1 MTLNE
6 GKWQYTYTP
15 PAGTTNL
22 RVVFTANTESS
33 NNLAWDNNGGADWNL
48 SVNSAAISQAPAAPT
63 GLSATVT
70 SSTAISLSWNNT
82 ATASSYIVYRN
93 GISIATPQDPNH
105 ADTNLNPETTYNYT
119 VVAVNS
125 VGNSPPS
132 TQVPATTPFAPVGN
146 TTILILDPVSNPET
160 TSANYNFIGRAG
172 ALFTSGLRWS
182 NAANNESG
190 SITTSD
196 GNITNGWEWNTSI
209 PLATGSNTV
218 TFSGDYPTTRSDA
231 FSDAAANYS
240 SWSTGSTG
248 GTGFG
253 SWYLTPSGAGGFFLA
268 SNSTHSNM
276 NVGAANGFGLWANN
290 AGSAKATRNLLQ
302 PMQSGDTYSIRIDNN
317 NIQSGGN
324 TGFELRDAN
333 GNKRFAFYF
342 VGGQANYRIDDA
354 TTARD
359 TNLGWTGN
367 GLTLTLTLG
376 SNNSY
381 SLNTGSSAITGTLAS
396 GNDIAWIEF
405 YNNNAGSGDA
415 SNFYF
420 GEMSH
425 TRLTTESATINQ
437 SATITRSVLNEN
449 TDGLPNLWWDQY
461 FGTTSGM
468 SASADPD
475 SDGFTNAQEYA
486 LGTNPTNANSAFRIT
501 NLTRTTNSVTIT
513 WSSVSGKSY
522 KIQNSNSLN
531 DNSWQDIANSQIT
544 ATSSSSNQTV
554 TTNSFATRNFYRVM
568 LVE

>member
-1 MTLNE
+1 
-6 GKWQYTYTP
+6 
-15 PAGTTNL
+15 
-22 RVVFTANTESS
+22 
-33 NNLAWDNNGGADWNL
+33 
-48 SVNSAAISQAPAAPT
+48 
-63 GLSATVT
+63 
-70 SSTAISLSWNNT
+70 
-82 ATASSYIVYRN
+82 
-93 GISIATPQDPNH
+93 
-105 ADTNLNPETTYNYT
+105 
-119 VVAVNS
+119 
-125 VGNSPPS
+125 
-132 TQVPATTPFAPVGN
+132 
-146 TTILILDPVSNPET
+146 
-160 TSANYNFIGRAG
+160 
-172 ALFTSGLRWS
+172 
-182 NAANNESG
+182 
-190 SITTSD
+190 
-196 GNITNGWEWNTSI
+196 
-209 PLATGSNTV
+209 
-218 TFSGDYPTTRSDA
+218 
-231 FSDAAANYS
+231 
-240 SWSTGSTG
+240 
-248 GTGFG
+248 
-253 SWYLTPSGAGGFFLA
+253 
-268 SNSTHSNM
+268 M

-302 PMQSGDTYSIRIDNN
+302 PMRSGDNFAVRIDNN
-317 NIQSGGN
+317 SIQSGGN

-486 LGTNPTNANSAFRIT
+486 LVHRSLSACAFDFD
-501 NLTRTTNSVTIT
+501 
-513 WSSVSGKSY
+513 
-522 KIQNSNSLN
+522 KIEL
-531 DNSWQDIANSQIT
+531 A
-544 ATSSSSNQTV
+544 V
-554 TTNSFATRNFYRVM
+554 
-568 LVE
+568 

>member
-1 MTLNE
+1 
-6 GKWQYTYTP
+6 
-15 PAGTTNL
+15 
-22 RVVFTANTESS
+22 
-33 NNLAWDNNGGADWNL
+33 
-48 SVNSAAISQAPAAPT
+48 
-63 GLSATVT
+63 
-70 SSTAISLSWNNT
+70 
-82 ATASSYIVYRN
+82 
-93 GISIATPQDPNH
+93 
-105 ADTNLNPETTYNYT
+105 
-119 VVAVNS
+119 VNS

-160 TSANYNFIGRAG
+160 TSANYNFSGRAG
-172 ALFTSGLRWS
+172 ALFTTGLRWS

-302 PMQSGDTYSIRIDNN
+302 PMRSGDNFAVRIDNN
-317 NIQSGGN
+317 SIQSGGN

-437 SATITRSVLNEN
+437 SATITRTILNEN

-486 LGTNPTNANSAFRIT
+486 LGTNPANANSAFRIT

>member
-1 MTLNE
+1 M
-6 GKWQYTYTP
+6 
-15 PAGTTNL
+15 
-22 RVVFTANTESS
+22 R
-33 NNLAWDNNGGADWNL
+33 
-48 SVNSAAISQAPAAPT
+48 
-63 GLSATVT
+63 
-70 SSTAISLSWNNT
+70 
-82 ATASSYIVYRN
+82 
-93 GISIATPQDPNH
+93 
-105 ADTNLNPETTYNYT
+105 
-119 VVAVNS
+119 
-125 VGNSPPS
+125 
-132 TQVPATTPFAPVGN
+132 
-146 TTILILDPVSNPET
+146 
-160 TSANYNFIGRAG
+160 
-172 ALFTSGLRWS
+172 
-182 NAANNESG
+182 
-190 SITTSD
+190 
-196 GNITNGWEWNTSI
+196 
-209 PLATGSNTV
+209 
-218 TFSGDYPTTRSDA
+218 SGDNFA
-231 FSDAAANYS
+231 
-240 SWSTGSTG
+240 
-248 GTGFG
+248 
-253 SWYLTPSGAGGFFLA
+253 
-268 SNSTHSNM
+268 
-276 NVGAANGFGLWANN
+276 V
-290 AGSAKATRNLLQ
+290 
-302 PMQSGDTYSIRIDNN
+302 RIDNN
-317 NIQSGGN
+317 SIQSGGN

-554 TTNSFATRNFYRVM
+554 TTNSFATRNFYRVV
-568 LVE
+568 LVD